1 MTHDPHR
8 PSSNATNPNSDSA
21 IGRILARSLT
31 VLSLCAL
38 AAPSSAYVGP
48 GAGLG
53 FVGTLF
59 GIVAALVLAMI
70 GLFWYPLKRAFG
82 KKPAVADG
90 DEVEQDDDA
99 RH

>member
-1 MTHDPHR
+1 MTHDSHR
-8 PSSNATNPNSDSA
+8 PLNDAAKSGTGWA
-21 IGRILARSLT
+21 IGHVPGQTLAVLALGVLT
-31 VLSLCAL
+31 TPAF
-38 AAPSSAYVGP
+38 AYVGP

-82 KKPAVADG
+82 KKQAVVDG
-90 DEVEQDDDA
+90 DKSEQEDDT
-99 RH
+99 RQ